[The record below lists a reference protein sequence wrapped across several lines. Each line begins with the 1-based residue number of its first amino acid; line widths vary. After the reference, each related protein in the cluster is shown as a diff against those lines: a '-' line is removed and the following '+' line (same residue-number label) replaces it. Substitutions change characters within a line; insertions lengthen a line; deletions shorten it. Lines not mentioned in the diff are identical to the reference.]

1 MDSATEDE
9 SVRVAPIVCVDDWTN
24 QEDLLAKLSEDAD
37 TIEDSTLEELESVLR
52 IDAPERASR
61 ESADE
66 HGAEVAAGMEEAA
79 AARLAESASR
89 LTKEL
94 TKTQTT
100 LRNALTA
107 TAIAAAEAPRSLSL
121 EGATERLEQRLSD
134 AVAATGTTVAI
145 LQTLDDDTQTLQ
157 IVAAFGLNPSS
168 LLGRKRPLRGSRGDL
183 EALVGRV
190 VMADDLRGGGLD
202 SYGAPE
208 VENAEPMQSGICV
221 SMQVGDLPIG
231 TMWLLSEEQREFD
244 HRDAASARLAAEAIA
259 TMLGGTQA
267 IEDASPAAGR
277 VDAIAELAEYQ
288 LLQMPRG
295 ASLTPQWR
303 VDGMIET
310 PQRFATGW
318 HTWDVL
324 PDGTL
329 MMAMADID
337 TDEFR
342 DALEASFG
350 HAALIS
356 HCNYRH
362 DVASMVRR
370 ISDTL
375 WRGGTMVSPM
385 SMWYVHVDPLTGCGT
400 AASAGRIQTMIAG
413 RYGYRAVSDGRDD
426 PLGVHVDPTIRTHE
440 FQIQSGET
448 LFAYDEGVRR
458 RGIDQLQLGR
468 GLQSAAKQA
477 DSHPLARIRREISK
491 LGTEK
496 DPAAQAAIGA
506 VSLIRSID

>member
-1 MDSATEDE
+1 MDLGNVDGP
-9 SVRVAPIVCVDDWTN
+9 VRVSPVVCEDDWTT
-24 QEDLLAKLSEDAD
+24 QEDLLAKLSEDPDAID
-37 TIEDSTLEELESVLR
+37 DSTLEQIESVLR
-52 IDAPERASR
+52 IDAPERT
-61 ESADE
+61 
-66 HGAEVAAGMEEAA
+66 GALSIQSPAGMPQDVAT
-79 AARLAESASR
+79 RLAESASR
-89 LTKEL
+89 MANEL
-94 TKTQTT
+94 TKTRSTM
-100 LRNALTA
+100 RDALTA
-107 TAIAAAEAPRSLSL
+107 TAVAAAEAPRSSVL
-121 EGATERLEQRLSD
+121 ENAADAIQERLSD
-134 AVAATGTTVAI
+134 AVAATGTTIAI

-157 IVAAFGLNPSS
+157 TVAAFGLSPTSS
-168 LLGRKRPLRGSRGDL
+168 LGQRRPLRGSRGDL

-202 SYGAPE
+202 DYGPPTPDD
-208 VENAEPMQSGICV
+208 VDPMQSGICV
-221 SMQVGDLPIG
+221 SIQVGDLPIG
-231 TMWLLSEEQREFD
+231 TLWLLSEEPREFS
-244 HRDAASARLAAEAIA
+244 HRDAASARMASHALSS
-259 TMLGGTQA
+259 LLV
-267 IEDASPAAGR
+267 DAGSTSEPSPAPHR
-277 VDAIAELAEYQ
+277 IDALGELAEYQ

-310 PQRFATGW
+310 SQRFATAW

-337 TDEFR
+337 TEDFR

-385 SMWYVHVDPLTGCGT
+385 SMWYVHIDPSTGCGT
-400 AASAGRIQTMIAG
+400 AASAGRIHAMIAG
-413 RYGYRAVSDGRDD
+413 RYGYRAVCDGRGE

-440 FQIQSGET
+440 FQIQTGET
-448 LFAYDEGVRR
+448 LFAYDEGFRR

-468 GLQSAAKQA
+468 WLQSAAKQE
-477 DSHPLARIRREISK
+477 DLHPMARVRREMS
-491 LGTEK
+491 GM
-496 DPAAQAAIGA
+496 PATQGLESQASIGA
-506 VSLIRSID
+506 VSLIRSSN